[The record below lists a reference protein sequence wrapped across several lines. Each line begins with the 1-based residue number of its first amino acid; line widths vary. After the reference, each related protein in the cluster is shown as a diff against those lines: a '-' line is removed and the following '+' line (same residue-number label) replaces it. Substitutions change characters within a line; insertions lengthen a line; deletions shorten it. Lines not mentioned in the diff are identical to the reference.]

1 MGFPAKFF
9 LFHGVFGGFFRLL
22 FGPGTHPLDLL
33 GALLVPA
40 GQARVVRH
48 LHAAGKAPVQ
58 AVPPGQLVPLQDAL
72 PASFPLP
79 WQRGHWASVYQL
91 LLPFFSQIS
100 SGVRSSPHTGHR
112 ATLMAGSTRQVDGST

>member
-9 LFHGVFGGFFRLL
+9 LFRGVFGGFFRLL

-72 PASFPLP
+72 ACLV
-79 WQRGHWASVYQL
+79 AAAL
-91 LLPFFSQIS
+91 
-100 SGVRSSPHTGHR
+100 
-112 ATLMAGSTRQVDGST
+112 AAGSMRQVDGST